1 MADSVNQTKKTC
13 FVVMPVTTPEGY
25 VEGSGD
31 QAHFSH
37 VLDYL
42 FAPALRSVG
51 YEVIPPSML
60 GSDIIQAEIIK
71 NLEQADLVLCDMSSL
86 NPNVFFELGIR
97 TALDRPVVLVRD
109 SATPKLPFDINAIN
123 THTYEVSLDP
133 WVLSV
138 EIPRLADHIKAATKD
153 ASKIGNS
160 MWRYFGLTKR
170 ASPSEAADNPLE
182 AKIDIILAELEKS
195 QMAAGIRILG
205 DLDPRAI
212 RSTSPSRSDASLPLI
227 NGITET
233 IHETIL
239 VAGLDNLDHS
249 ISYLPTSRIFLVQ
262 ARTRIPDEVRE
273 NIKMRIP
280 SGTTVIFGNA

>member
-1 MADSVNQTKKTC
+1 MNQTEKTC
-13 FVVMPVTTPEGY
+13 FVVMPVTTPEEY
-25 VEGSGD
+25 AERSRD
-31 QAHFSH
+31 PAHFSH

-42 FAPALRSVG
+42 FAPALRNVG
-51 YEVIPPSML
+51 FKIIPPSVL

-133 WVLSV
+133 WVLNI

-153 ASKIGNS
+153 ATKIGNS

-170 ASPSEAADNPLE
+170 ASPSEAADNPIE
-182 AKIDIILAELEKS
+182 AKVDIILQELEKS
-195 QMAAGIRILG
+195 QMRERVGIRGDFPRALPVTLPKGPGLSQEIIEDAEKYIRLTVIEEAGI
-205 DLDPRAI
+205 
-212 RSTSPSRSDASLPLI
+212 
-227 NGITET
+227 
-233 IHETIL
+233 
-239 VAGLDNLDHS
+239 DNR
-249 ISYLPTSRIFLVQ
+249 ISYFPASRVLYV
-262 ARTRIPDEVRE
+262 AANERIPAAVRE
-273 NIKMRIP
+273 SIKTAIP
-280 SGTTVIFGNA
+280 PEITVIYGGPY